1 MHCHDNSLCHLPH
14 LEIVVLLSR
23 GSRGTVDCSHR
34 WTIPRSR
41 GSRTSSDWESPASLV
56 KQQRVQKKGLLCYP
70 SITLFKKQFIQL
82 SSSSFL
88 HICLQ
93 MFVRSKAFLCHTQ
106 IWIRVF
112 LFFFC
117 VVHSRAFSFYL
128 PHSSLLMNLP
138 RNGWYVISSINV
150 VLTGG
155 NSSGQQKTWPP
166 CCWPLSLERGHHFL
180 PNSPTDFGVA
190 QGHILRVKTLV
201 CNGF

>member
-56 KQQRVQKKGLLCYP
+56 KQQHSQKKGLLCYP

-93 MFVRSKAFLCHTQ
+93 MFVHSKAFLCHTQ

-112 LFFFC
+112 FLWYILA
-117 VVHSRAFSFYL
+117 HSLSVYL
-128 PHSSLLMNLP
+128 
-138 RNGWYVISSINV
+138 
-150 VLTGG
+150 T
-155 NSSGQQKTWPP
+155 
-166 CCWPLSLERGHHFL
+166 PLSWWTYLEMDGMSYPASMLSLPAATAAVSRRRGR
-180 PNSPTDFGVA
+180 PVA
-190 QGHILRVKTLV
+190 CPSLSNVDITSCKQSYRTLV
-201 CNGF
+201 LLKATF